1 MYMALLDFKCN
12 ECGEK
17 FEELVFGGNVDKVRC
32 PRCGSNDLKRIYE
45 GKCYFGISGSSSG
58 SGGCSGSS
66 CLSCSG
72 CSN

>member
-1 MYMALLDFKCN
+1 MALLDFKCN

-66 CLSCSG
+66 CRSCSG